1 MKSCSSDRIGVRQY
15 NKSELPRLRWT
26 PELHR
31 YFVQTVEIL
40 GGRNQ
45 ATPKKIL
52 QMMGV
57 KGLKIS
63 HIKSHLQMYRSIKLE
78 NGSQCEDLVMRQGVK
93 HRRRRTLHSCD
104 VKTFFSSISSSN
116 EILREEEELC
126 RDKTKDEPSSNIKD
140 RIIYQ
145 QDSDSDSESESE
157 EECVGESMLEDQ
169 TCDCEL
175 TLSLKPSM
183 TQQILERQLSDNQDN
198 NTSSSNSI
206 SISQLNFKFVKLK
219 DFPHPHHHINLDL
232 TI

>member
-1 MKSCSSDRIGVRQY
+1 MKSCSSERIGVRQY

-45 ATPKKIL
+45 ATPKRIL

-78 NGSQCEDLVMRQGVK
+78 NESKFEDVVMRQGVK
-93 HRRRRTLHSCD
+93 QKGRRTLHSSD
-104 VKTFFSSISSSN
+104 IKTSVSSSSG
-116 EILREEEELC
+116 ILREEEEFN
-126 RDKTKDEPSSNIKD
+126 RSNRKHKSSSNIKD
-140 RIIYQ
+140 RTISQ
-145 QDSDSDSESESE
+145 QDSDSNSNSNSDSE
-157 EECVGESMLEDQ
+157 EECIGGSMLEDQ

-183 TQQILERQLSDNQDN
+183 TQQILERQLSEQDN
-198 NTSSSNSI
+198 NSSSNSI
-206 SISQLNFKFVKLK
+206 PISQLNFVQLK
-219 DFPHPHHHINLDL
+219 EFSHPQHHINLDL